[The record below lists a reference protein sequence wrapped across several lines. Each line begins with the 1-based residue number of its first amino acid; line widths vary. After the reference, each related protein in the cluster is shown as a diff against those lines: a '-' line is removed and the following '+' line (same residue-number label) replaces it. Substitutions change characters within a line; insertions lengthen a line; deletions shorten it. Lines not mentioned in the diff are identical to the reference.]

1 MINNFLVDILI
12 FAMILVIIMLIGFIL
27 SVIFMLLFSGAKLL
41 YFNLFKKE
49 NDDVSKNND

>member
-12 FAMILVIIMLIGFIL
+12 FAMILVIIMLIGFFL
-27 SVIFMLLFSGAKLL
+27 SAIFMLLFSGAKLL

-49 NDDVSKNND
+49 NNDVSKNND